1 MGITQHHNSVE
12 TIQEMVNTHLLGGH
26 IGRKG
31 AGLCPVRGHS
41 NVQGD
46 RTVGINHIA
55 NPSLIQ
61 NIQNSTGIKTPTIH
75 GFDVVN
81 AARAMLEGNAKVY
94 LAMGGIFSQQCLIQN

>member
-26 IGRKG
+26 REKRRGRLPSQR
-31 AGLCPVRGHS
+31 AL

-55 NPSLIQ
+55 SASLIE
-61 NIQNSTGIKTPTIH
+61 NILRSTGIQTPEITDLTQSI
-75 GFDVVN
+75 
-81 AARAMLEGNAKVY
+81 AARAMIDGKGKCSSPWVVISY
-94 LAMGGIFSQQCLIQN
+94 LLCLTPN